1 MKDLFVNIRMTQE
14 MKSQLE
20 AIADKEE
27 RSLSKQILVY
37 IKLAMGKKYRKPKSE
52 INQSDFN
59 EFWQAYPKKISK
71 PLALTAYAKVMQHHE
86 DIMQALK
93 WQRVCDQWTKDGGQ
107 FIPNPATY
115 LNQQKWLDEQ
125 PLPTP
130 VYETPY
136 QKSMR
141 KRVEEISPNIA
152 RKVGTT
158 YNPNFVED
166 IQDVIT
172 DQSN

>member
-1 MKDLFVNIRMTQE
+1 MKDVFVNIRMTQE
-14 MKSQLE
+14 LKEQLE
-20 AIADKEE
+20 AIAEKEE

-37 IKLAMGKKYRKPKSE
+37 IKSGISKKERKPKAE

-86 DIMQALK
+86 KIIEALK
-93 WQRVCDQWTKDGGQ
+93 WQRVCEQWTKDGGQ

-158 YNPNFVED
+158 YNPNFVDEVKD
-166 IQDVIT
+166 AIT